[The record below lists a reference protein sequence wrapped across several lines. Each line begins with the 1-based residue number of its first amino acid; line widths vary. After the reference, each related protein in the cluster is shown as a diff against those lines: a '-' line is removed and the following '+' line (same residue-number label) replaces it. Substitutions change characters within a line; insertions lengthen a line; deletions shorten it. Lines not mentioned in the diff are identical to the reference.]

1 MPILSHGRESF
12 MSELGGLIERGLA
25 RINEL
30 HVHELGRVLEAAI
43 SVIHPNDRRSGRE
56 SLDIFTS
63 KSVEATNAFLQ
74 SARELVLSAVKST
87 NTVLTPVKVDELI
100 SLVRGGLREGLYLRR
115 FEGYESAFARRVA
128 SYGNTM
134 KLSDFRA
141 DLSKAA
147 LHAGAS
153 NRIRASVRELE
164 DALLTELERQHNTR
178 AFAKK
183 VLQHSGDRQ
192 MSYSASTFNV
202 MIASPGDVASER
214 AIVRDVVYEW
224 NAVNAN
230 SRRVV
235 LLPVG
240 WETHSSPEMGA
251 TAQTIINR
259 QVLSKCDL
267 LVGVFWTRIGTATE
281 RHLSGTVEEIEEH
294 ISAGKPAMLYFSSQ
308 PVALDM
314 VDMDQVQKLK
324 AFKASCQSRGL
335 FETYDSHHEFKD
347 KFYRQLQLKVN
358 EHPLFQAA
366 NVGGDEQAIVESHTQ
381 LPPLSPEARV
391 LLKEASQDR
400 GGTIIHVRYID
411 GTAIQ
416 TNEKNLI
423 SSNERREVAK
433 WEQAL
438 EELKSKDLVVDR
450 DHKGEVFEITNL
462 GYQVADMIAL

>member
-1 MPILSHGRESF
+1 MP
-12 MSELGGLIERGLA
+12 ELGGLIERGLA
-25 RINEL
+25 RMNES
-30 HVHELGRVLEAAI
+30 HVHELARVLEVALL
-43 SVIHPNDRRSGRE
+43 VIRPNERRSGRE

-63 KSVEATNAFLQ
+63 KSVETMNAFLE
-74 SARELVLSAVKST
+74 SARKFVLGTVKST
-87 NTVLTPVKVDELI
+87 NTVLTPSKVDELI
-100 SLVRGGLREGLYLRR
+100 SLMRCGLREDMYLRR

-128 SYGNTM
+128 SYGCTT

-147 LHAGAS
+147 LHAGTS
-153 NRIRASVRELE
+153 NRIRAFVRELE
-164 DALLTELERQHNTR
+164 DALLTELERQRNTSPSS
-178 AFAKK
+178 KK
-183 VLQHSGDRQ
+183 VKEYTGNRQ
-192 MSYSASTFNV
+192 MGYSASTFNV

-214 AIVRDVVYEW
+214 AIVRDAVYEW
-224 NAVNAN
+224 NAVNSS
-230 SRRVV
+230 SRKVV

-281 RHLSGTVEEIEEH
+281 RHLSGTVEEIEKH
-294 ISAGKPAMLYFSSQ
+294 ILAEKPAMLYFSSQ
-308 PVALDM
+308 PVVLDT

-335 FETYDSHHEFKD
+335 FETYDSHGEFKD

-366 NVGGDEQAIVESHTQ
+366 NASGDTQAIVESRTQ
-381 LPPLSPEARV
+381 LPALSTEARV

-400 GGTIIHVRYID
+400 GGTIIHARYIS

-423 SSNERREVAK
+423 PSNERREVAK

-438 EELKSKDLVVDR
+438 EELKSKDLVADR
-450 DHKGEVFEITNL
+450 GHKGEVFEITNL

>member
-1 MPILSHGRESF
+1 MH
-12 MSELGGLIERGLA
+12 ELGGLIERGIA
-25 RINEL
+25 RMNES
-30 HVHELGRVLEAAI
+30 HVHELGCVLEAAL
-43 SVIHPNDRRSGRE
+43 SVIHPNERRSGRE

-63 KSVEATNAFLQ
+63 KSVETMNAFLQ
-74 SARELVLSAVKST
+74 SAREFVLSTVKST
-87 NTVLTPVKVDELI
+87 NTVLTRVKVDELVG
-100 SLVRGGLREGLYLRR
+100 LVRGGLREDLYLRR
-115 FEGYESAFARRVA
+115 FEGYESSFARRVA
-128 SYGNTM
+128 SYGSTM
-134 KLSDFRA
+134 KLSDFGA

-153 NRIRASVRELE
+153 NRIRASVRQLE
-164 DALLTELERQHNTR
+164 DALLTELERQRNTS
-178 AFAKK
+178 ASPKK
-183 VLQHSGDRQ
+183 VPQHPGDRQ
-192 MSYSASTFNV
+192 MSYSTSTFNV

-230 SRRVV
+230 SRKVV

-308 PVALDM
+308 PVVLDT

-335 FETYDSHHEFKD
+335 FETYDSHGEFKD

-366 NVGGDEQAIVESHTQ
+366 NVGGDEPAIVESRTH
-381 LPPLSPEARV
+381 LPALSPEARV

-400 GGTIIHVRYID
+400 GGTIIHARYIG

-416 TNEKNLI
+416 TNGRNLI
-423 SSNERREVAK
+423 PSNERREVAK

-438 EELKSKDLVVDR
+438 DELKSKDLVVDR
-450 DHKGEVFEITNL
+450 GHKGEVFEITNL